1 MIDFHDRVVV
11 VTGAGNGLGRS
22 HALEFARRGAAVVVN
37 DFGGAVDGTGGARA
51 AADGVVA
58 EIEAIGGRAVPSYAS
73 VATPEGGQEIVDAA
87 TTAFGRLDAVVNN
100 AGILRNESFADLRR
114 DQLVGV
120 LETHLFGAF
129 HVSQPAFRVMREQGY
144 GRFVFTSSGSG
155 LFGLRHQANYAAA
168 KAGLVGLAN
177 VVALEGEPHG
187 ITSNVVAPT
196 ATTRIVAGM
205 RPGDIGE
212 DDLARAARGDPALEL
227 PSAPEFV
234 TPLVVY
240 LASEACAVTQQVF
253 SAAGGRFARVFVG
266 VTRGWYGPLDEPAT
280 AEDVEAHL
288 DVISD
293 RTDYQIPRTV
303 FDEAGGIREWY
314 PG

>member
-1 MIDFHDRVVV
+1 MIDFREQVVV
-11 VTGAGNGLGRS
+11 VTGAGNGLGRA
-22 HALEFARRGAAVVVN
+22 HVLELAKRGAAVVVN
-37 DFGGAVDGTGGARA
+37 DLGGAVDGTGASSA
-51 AADGVVA
+51 AADDVVA
-58 EIEAIGGRAVPSYAS
+58 EIEALGGRAVASYAS
-73 VATPEGGQEIVDAA
+73 VATPEGGQQVVDTA
-87 TTAFGRLDAVVNN
+87 TSAFGRLDAVVNN
-100 AGILRNESFADLRR
+100 AGILRNESFGDMTR

-120 LETHLFGAF
+120 LDTHLLGAF
-129 HVSQPAFRVMREQGY
+129 HVSQPAYRVMCEQGY

-168 KAGLVGLAN
+168 KAALMGLSN

-187 ITSNVVAPT
+187 IKSNVVAPT

-205 RPGDIGE
+205 RPEDMRE
-212 DDLARAARGDPALEL
+212 DDLARAARGDLMLEL

-253 SAAGGRFARVFVG
+253 SAASGRFARVFVG
-266 VTRGWYGPLDEPAT
+266 VTRGWYGPIDEPAT
-280 AEDVEAHL
+280 AEDIEAHL
-288 DVISD
+288 KEIDD
-293 RTDYQIPRTV
+293 RSEYQIPTTV

-314 PG
+314 SR